1 MVAASVPVAQES
13 NQAVLLSLLETARSL
28 GAAALTEEE
37 EYWLA
42 DGNPGLASE
51 DRAAAPRG
59 VRGALD
65 RTQLSSS
72 VLECIRGSGP
82 CLELGDRAA
91 QSWPPGGTG
100 RPIAVSSVS
109 SLQDEILIKMII
121 GVDHGAMDIKVPCNM
136 QPFSF
141 GSGPPPFA
149 LQPYPGFYSHP
160 KTKVLA
166 SRREAAKG
174 LGLLAE
180 TIARDLARLYCSD
193 RRSSDRVEA
202 NFVLSE
208 AVGCVVSATESLAL
222 LDNGVSEMDAAIGS
236 NEEET
241 RRSIQP
247 APPAMLL
254 SRDATPLGGD
264 GSDPA
269 GDGEIT
275 ERRVVLR
282 PGTWKI
288 RARVDRPAYLVYH
301 FSLGANWTTA
311 DADDVFRY
319 PNCSRAACEGLSRH
333 ERGCDSSLER
343 GRLGVRSFDCRRE
356 HSRGADYAMDSME
369 SGLPLSHSPDQVDV
383 MMDHRALIEETR
395 AAAISTVRRFAARGT
410 EDGVVPLRSTG
421 KFLGRMN
428 SWKSARVAALLPA
441 QLATLR
447 AIGCQRALARLRAR
461 RVEVRQDGLRPWF
474 PSRVLHGR
482 ASGESLA
489 PIVLSLLRALV
500 GGQERPVEPRVSLT
514 LVHGFRRFL
523 PGKQDLLAGQE
534 HVERLAVR
542 LQGTQMRQER
552 TVRPSGNRRRHPGR
566 VRRQADG
573 K

>member
-1 MVAASVPVAQES
+1 M
-13 NQAVLLSLLETARSL
+13 
-28 GAAALTEEE
+28 
-37 EYWLA
+37 
-42 DGNPGLASE
+42 
-51 DRAAAPRG
+51 
-59 VRGALD
+59 D

-241 RRSIQP
+241 RRSLQVVSIE
-247 APPAMLL
+247 
-254 SRDATPLGGD
+254 S
-264 GSDPA
+264 
-269 GDGEIT
+269 
-275 ERRVVLR
+275 RRV
-282 PGTWKI
+282 
-288 RARVDRPAYLVYH
+288 
-301 FSLGANWTTA
+301 S
-311 DADDVFRY
+311 
-319 PNCSRAACEGLSRH
+319 
-333 ERGCDSSLER
+333 
-343 GRLGVRSFDCRRE
+343 
-356 HSRGADYAMDSME
+356 
-369 SGLPLSHSPDQVDV
+369 
-383 MMDHRALIEETR
+383 ALCTS
-395 AAAISTVRRFAARGT
+395 AAALSVLITVTASITVSLVCAR
-410 EDGVVPLRSTG
+410 
-421 KFLGRMN
+421 
-428 SWKSARVAALLPA
+428 
-441 QLATLR
+441 
-447 AIGCQRALARLRAR
+447 
-461 RVEVRQDGLRPWF
+461 
-474 PSRVLHGR
+474 SRVYRGYTKL
-482 ASGESLA
+482 E
-489 PIVLSLLRALV
+489 
-500 GGQERPVEPRVSLT
+500 
-514 LVHGFRRFL
+514 
-523 PGKQDLLAGQE
+523 
-534 HVERLAVR
+534 
-542 LQGTQMRQER
+542 
-552 TVRPSGNRRRHPGR
+552 
-566 VRRQADG
+566 
-573 K
+573 